1 MRIAVKL
8 PGWLKL
14 GPVSRISLGLVS
26 LASCLLLLAD
36 LVLGV
41 MPDEASIARQIR
53 KKSSESL
60 AVQLTAL
67 AQTESYEALRA
78 TLHAVVTRDAD
89 VLSIAVR
96 RTDGQVVAQTP
107 NHERYWSA
115 PPQGKSTLT
124 SVLVPISTSTG
135 VWGQIEVAYK
145 PAMPQSRAGLAAPP
159 QRAAHA
165 APC

>member
-1 MRIAVKL
+1 AAAREPVGGDAMRMGLKL
-8 PGWLKL
+8 PAWLKL

-89 VLSIAVR
+89 V
-96 RTDGQVVAQTP
+96 
-107 NHERYWSA
+107 
-115 PPQGKSTLT
+115 
-124 SVLVPISTSTG
+124 
-135 VWGQIEVAYK
+135 
-145 PAMPQSRAGLAAPP
+145 
-159 QRAAHA
+159 
-165 APC
+165 